1 MGKYP
6 GDLGT
11 DVYGLAI
18 DELKVGVL
26 RWTAAQAAALDADGI
41 LSEQATSTAVTTV
54 TTFLAQPP
62 QARLITVDPVDAVA
76 EHVKASS
83 TATIY
88 GTNIAGHAITDVITF
103 EANATAAGKTTK
115 AFATV
120 TKIVFS
126 AMDGAAKF
134 DVGWDDTLGLPLCLP
149 ETPLGIEVFNGA
161 LQTTLGTFTVDSDE
175 VEKNTYNPNGTLDAS
190 KALNLY
196 LLM

>member
-11 DVYGLAI
+11 DVYGLTI
-18 DELKVGVL
+18 DELKVGVM
-26 RWTAAQAAALDADGI
+26 RWTATQAAAIDANGL
-41 LSEQATSTAVTTV
+41 LSEQATSTSVTTV

-62 QARLITVDPVDAVA
+62 QARKITVDPVDAVA
-76 EHVKASS
+76 EHVKADS
-83 TATIY
+83 TATIT
-88 GTNIAGHAITDVITF
+88 GTNIKGEVISDVITF
-103 EANATAAGKTTK
+103 EANATAAGTTTK

-134 DVGWDDTLGLPLCLP
+134 DVGWDDSLGLPLCLT

-161 LQTTLGTFTVDSDE
+161 LQTTLGTFTIDSDE
-175 VEKNTYNPNGTLDAS
+175 IEKNTYNPNGTLDGS

-196 LLM
+196 LFL